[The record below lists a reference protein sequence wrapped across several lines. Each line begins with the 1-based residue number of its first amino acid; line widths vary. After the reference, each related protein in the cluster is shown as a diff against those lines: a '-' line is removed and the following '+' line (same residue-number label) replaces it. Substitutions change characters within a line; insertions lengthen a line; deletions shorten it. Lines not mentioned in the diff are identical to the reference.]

1 MTTKCWRLCVTQI
14 FAITLINI
22 ARWMFFWLLGTNGL
36 MGSCLC
42 RKYLDISAGRLSWA
56 QLSTWHVNVA
66 KKKRIYAVTSSG
78 YRKLI
83 DKILKLFM
91 KSVRLFGIFCLKFLH
106 QFHASKILNAHIVF
120 AVISLLLYKTNFKQ
134 SYDLQTDDIAQI
146 RSWVKE
152 WECWKEKAH
161 QRNTRT

>member
-1 MTTKCWRLCVTQI
+1 MGWWVAVSAENILIFLPVDWVGHSCRLDMW
-14 FAITLINI
+14 TLP
-22 ARWMFFWLLGTNGL
+22 
-36 MGSCLC
+36 
-42 RKYLDISAGRLSWA
+42 
-56 QLSTWHVNVA
+56 
-66 KKKRIYAVTSSG
+66 KKRIYAVTSSG

-106 QFHASKILNAHIVF
+106 QFLASKILNAHIVF

-146 RSWVKE
+146 RSWTKE
-152 WECWKEKAH
+152 WERWERKSTPETH
-161 QRNTRT
+161 THIVQRRPSEWMLAM